1 MESGPGAKLPGMR
14 QTHGKEFS
22 DLLLSYSGESDPAE
36 RKRIE
41 AKIWDDF
48 GVERAVLVVDMSG
61 FSELTQR
68 HGIVHYLSM
77 VRRMQLTAQ
86 PIIESHGGEVIKFEA
101 DNCFAMFPDSLGAIR
116 ASIALNLAFGA
127 TNILTPPELDI
138 RISSGIDFG
147 DILCVDG
154 EDYFGNPVNRASKLG
169 EDVARPGE
177 ILVTK
182 EAMDRVPEDAE
193 VDRDPIRLSISGIEI
208 EGFSIHCE

>member
-1 MESGPGAKLPGMR
+1 MR
-14 QTHGKEFS
+14 RSPRKEFS

-41 AKIWDDF
+41 EKMWADY
-48 GVERAVLVVDMSG
+48 GVERAVLVMDMSG

-86 PIIESHGGEVIKFEA
+86 PIIESHGGVVVKFEA
-101 DNCFAMFPDSLGAIR
+101 DNCFAMFPDTLAAIR

-127 TNILTPPELDI
+127 SNVLTPAELDI
-138 RISSGIDFG
+138 RISCGIDFG
-147 DILCVDG
+147 DILCVDE
-154 EDYFGNPVNRASKLG
+154 EDYFGSPVNRASKLG

-177 ILVTK
+177 ILVTR
-182 EAMDRVPEDAE
+182 EAMDRVPEEAE
-193 VDRDPIRLSISGIEI
+193 VRREPIRLSISGIEI
-208 EGFSIHCE
+208 EGFSILCE